1 MGWAEGLG
9 DPRCP
14 GAPLTGAGGT
24 NSCLSNRGR
33 VLPFSFSSLLS
44 SPGPFFL
51 EVAAWQGA
59 GAAEQRTPSS
69 PHTPQAGSQR
79 PGASPGYSQVQRVRV
94 PLHLLHGQHEV
105 GDGVKR
111 PGLVLVKLTVLLGQL
126 GAKPKLCRG
135 LGKQCSPP
143 NPGQAV
149 QPRYRYK
156 INTWIDTRSIPGL
169 KPPGC
174 FCPHHR
180 PRPHLVKFA
189 QLQGPAPIQVEAG
202 AQRGAGHLLRV
213 GRRGLGAPRL
223 CHGGGSWAVQGDG
236 FSTPAW
242 EIPGWFSPAEHPFF
256 PSSSPQVTRTR

>member
-1 MGWAEGLG
+1 MPRSSSQKRGARRGGMGWAEGLG

-14 GAPLTGAGGT
+14 GAPLTGASGT

-135 LGKQCSPP
+135 PGKQCSPPTLGKQCSP
-143 NPGQAV
+143 G
-149 QPRYRYK
+149 
-156 INTWIDTRSIPGL
+156 IDTRSIPGL
-169 KPPGC
+169 
-174 FCPHHR
+174 
-180 PRPHLVKFA
+180 
-189 QLQGPAPIQVEAG
+189 IQD
-202 AQRGAGHLLRV
+202 QY
-213 GRRGLGAPRL
+213 LG
-223 CHGGGSWAVQGDG
+223 
-236 FSTPAW
+236 
-242 EIPGWFSPAEHPFF
+242 
-256 PSSSPQVTRTR
+256 